1 MYNTVDQL
9 GIDSSNLSLKDAMSL
24 YGGWNAILPAQASAE
39 FYKVGKH
46 HLRTA
51 SELLWSNG
59 LIVFNSKI
67 IQYKICLLGV
77 NHCFLPKHL
86 P

>member
-9 GIDSSNLSLKDAMSL
+9 GINSSDLSMKDAMSQ
-24 YGGWNAILPAQASAE
+24 YGGWNANLPAQISAE

-59 LIVFNSKI
+59 WYFDSVQFKNNT
-67 IQYKICLLGV
+67 V
-77 NHCFLPKHL
+77 
-86 P
+86 